1 MVKCQGGVIKRIWLV
16 LIILSLISAF
26 YLSGAYQHFSLEN
39 IQHHLKDLKEFKQQQ
54 PVYFFTLYFGIY
66 FLLTALSIP
75 GTIVLTL
82 LSGAIFGVIPG
93 TIFAVC
99 ASTLGA
105 SMSFL
110 TSRYL
115 FRDYIRHKYSRRFH
129 KFNSAFEEKGLS
141 YLFTLR
147 LIPVSPFVFIN
158 LMMGLTTIRLFT
170 FIWVTFVGMLPGTF
184 VYVLA
189 GKEISKI
196 NEPSDILTWPII
208 LSLTLIGLLPFV
220 IKKVLSRVR
229 GSGENYGY

>member
-1 MVKCQGGVIKRIWLV
+1 MPGGVIKRIWLV

-93 TIFAVC
+93 TFFAVT
-99 ASTLGA
+99 ASTTGA
-105 SMSFL
+105 AVSFL
-110 TSRYL
+110 ISRYL
-115 FRDYIRHKYSRRFH
+115 FQDYIRKKYTHRFH
-129 KFNSAFEEKGLS
+129 RFNSRFHEKGIL
-141 YLFTLR
+141 YLFILR

-158 LMMGLTTIRLFT
+158 LMMGLTTIRLLT
-170 FIWVTFVGMLPGTF
+170 FIWVTFIGMFPGTF

-189 GKEISKI
+189 GREISAIRK
-196 NEPSDILTWPII
+196 PSDILTWPII
-208 LSLTLIGLLPFV
+208 LSLTAIGALPFV
-220 IKKVLSRVR
+220 LKKLIFRNR
-229 GSGENYGY
+229 PSGENYGF